1 MNPSSN
7 RYVIGAD
14 VGSQGM
20 KTVLLDASA
29 AVVASAYAT
38 YDPHYPA
45 PNWAEANPADWESAL
60 EMTVQQVMQEAGI
73 RATGIVALA
82 LGSQVDGLV
91 CIGKNDEVLRPAII
105 WLDRRATDQCDT
117 LAQYINPKDLFHLTG
132 ANLDSSHVAPKI
144 LWVRDNEPDIFAQS
158 RYLLLPGS
166 YMAYR
171 LTGEAV
177 VDYSNAS
184 STLLLDVK
192 QKVWSQQMLKLT
204 GLDEERLGRV
214 DGATNVIGPLTPKA
228 ALRLG
233 LTTQTLVAVGSGDE
247 HAACVGAGV
256 TDSSI
261 ICDING
267 TAEPVCAVAH
277 LPTFDESGLL
287 ETHCHADPAAWLIE
301 NPGFV
306 SGGSYRWF
314 LDALAPHERAEAQ
327 RRGISPYDLLNAE
340 AAQTPAAADGLIFL
354 PCLSGA
360 MTPTWNADARGVF
373 FGLSLAHGR
382 GHMVRSILEGTAY
395 GLRDNV
401 DRMVEIGLN
410 PQEIRAVAGGAR
422 GKLWLQIKADVTGFP
437 LSVPGELETTAL
449 GAAMLAGVA
458 GGMFA
463 NLQEAAQAAIRIA
476 TYIEPDTRHRQVYDD
491 AYALYREVYNTLQEP
506 FRKAAAL

>member
-1 MNPSSN
+1 MKPVSN

-14 VGSQGM
+14 IGSQGM
-20 KTVLLDASA
+20 KTVLLDASGTI
-29 AVVASAYAT
+29 VANAYAT

-45 PNWAEANPADWESAL
+45 PNWAEENPADWEAAL
-60 EMTVQQVMQEAGI
+60 TMTVQQVMQEAGTH
-73 RATGIVALA
+73 ATDIVALA

-91 CIGKNDEVLRPAII
+91 CVGEHDEVLRPAII
-105 WLDRRATDQCDT
+105 WLDRRATAQCDT
-117 LAQYINPKDLFHLTG
+117 LAQHINPTDLFQLTG
-132 ANLDSSHVAPKI
+132 ANLDSSHVAPKM
-144 LWVRDNEPDIFAQS
+144 LWVRDIEPDIFARS

-166 YMAYR
+166 YIAYR

-192 QKVWSQQMLKLT
+192 QKVWSQQMLKIT

-214 DGATNVIGPLTPKA
+214 AGATGVIGPLTQGA
-228 ALRLG
+228 AQRLG

-247 HAACVGAGV
+247 HSACVGAGV
-256 TDSSI
+256 TNSSI
-261 ICDING
+261 VCDING

-277 LPTFDESGLL
+277 VPAFDEGGLL

-340 AAQTPAAADGLIFL
+340 AEQTPAAADGLIFL

-382 GHMVRSILEGTAY
+382 GHLIRSILEGTAY

-401 DRMVEIGLN
+401 DRMAEIGLN

-437 LSVPGELETTAL
+437 VSVPRELETTAL

-458 GGMFA
+458 GGLFA
-463 NLQEAAQAAIRIA
+463 NLQEAAQAAISIA
-476 TYIEPDTRHRQVYDD
+476 TYVEPNSQQRQAYDD
-491 AYALYREVYNTLQEP
+491 AYALYREVYDALQEP
-506 FRKAAAL
+506 FRKAAAR